1 MKERGEAEDKRGEER
16 TAGGRGGDE
25 KRRERR
31 GGGGRRQ
38 EGKVVFSVN
47 GIRLRC
53 DSELSHC
60 EKCELSWKSVLLQF
74 DCTPRVN

>member
-1 MKERGEAEDKRGEER
+1 MKR
-16 TAGGRGGDE
+16 GGRGG
-25 KRRERR
+25 
-31 GGGGRRQ
+31 GGVGRRQ

-60 EKCELSWKSVLLQF
+60 EKCELSASS
-74 DCTPRVN
+74 